1 MVLPKWNL
9 GRLQE
14 RKENE
19 VLVCAE
25 RDVLKAELCVFGDF
39 YGVSCSPCF
48 RDLRYTVLLF
58 TALSVIL
65 MLL

>member
-1 MVLPKWNL
+1 MVLLKWSL
-9 GRLQE
+9 GHLQE

-19 VLVCAE
+19 VLVCAGSG
-25 RDVLKAELCVFGDF
+25 VLKAELCAFGDF